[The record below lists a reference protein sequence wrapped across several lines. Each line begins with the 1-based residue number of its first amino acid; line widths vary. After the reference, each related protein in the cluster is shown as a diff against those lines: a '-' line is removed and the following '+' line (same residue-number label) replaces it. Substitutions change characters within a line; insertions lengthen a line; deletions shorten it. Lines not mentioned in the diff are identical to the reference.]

1 MQVNKFFYGL
11 FVCVAFCACS
21 NDATE
26 IIPDDTPKVFTGD
39 EAYISVRLTDAG
51 SIQSRATTT
60 EPGYEYGSANE
71 HEVKNAYF
79 YFYDANGVFVC
90 EGSAWNGE
98 TASSGTPAGNIEFK
112 SNTVVVLK
120 GLTEKN
126 YPKYMVT
133 VLNRPNGLN
142 TSEGGSVPQSLD
154 DMVKK
159 LASGTGEGI
168 TSAIDQT
175 KYFVMSTTSFKHND
189 ADGLSG
195 KYFVTEVKD
204 ENFSLAPIPDPE
216 NIPNPVNVYVERLAA
231 KVTLKVD
238 GSLTPVTI
246 EGKTGNYY
254 KVKATVAGEGNDDDA
269 NASGNQIAAEDLYV
283 RLLGWKL
290 NATAKYSNIVKNI
303 NESWSNEASGA
314 LGFVWNKPTDFRSFW
329 GKSFNY
335 DNSSY
340 SSYPTTAEGYSS
352 SNESC
357 PLNYFNLNANLSE
370 LGTTG
375 VAYCAEN
382 TNTSAIVSAN
392 FPSAVTS
399 ILLKAE
405 VCDATGNALALVRF
419 NGVLFKQASFIEYIL
434 NVMKAKGQWNVW
446 IKTSAEGTTPETY
459 RQASVN
465 DVELD
470 NAYDGKVKVQL
481 TDATK
486 ALTLYSKDDETTY
499 SPITDK
505 GSIDTQLGTECTN
518 GNANG
523 YNGGLMYYNIPIEH
537 LNETAV
543 TTTNGVTTIPE
554 AKYGVVRNHHYEVTI
569 NKLENIGHGIFD
581 PNEVIVP
588 GDSDDDKKAYYVGA
602 KINIL
607 SWKIVSQGVDL

>member
-11 FVCVAFCACS
+11 FVCAAFCACS

-39 EAYISVRLTDAG
+39 EAYISVRLSDAG

-60 EPGYEYGSANE
+60 DPGYEYGSANE

-90 EGSAWNGE
+90 EGSAWNGG
-98 TASSGTPAGNIEFK
+98 TASSGTSAGNIEFK

-133 VLNRPNGLN
+133 VLNRPDGL
-142 TSEGGSVPQSLD
+142 SASGSVPQSLD

-168 TSAIDQT
+168 TTTIENTQ
-175 KYFVMSTTSFKHND
+175 YFVMSTTSFKHDD

-195 KYFVTEVKD
+195 KYFVTEVKAA
-204 ENFSLAPIPDPE
+204 NFSLAPIPDPE
-216 NIPNPVNVYVERLAA
+216 KIPNPVTVYVERLAA

-246 EGKTGNYY
+246 SGKTGNYY

-303 NESWSNEASGA
+303 DESWSNEASGP
-314 LGFVWNKPTDFRSFW
+314 LGFVWNKPADFRSFW

-340 SSYPTTAEGYSS
+340 GNYPKTAEGYN
-352 SNESC
+352 SNNGSC
-357 PLNYFNLNANLSE
+357 PLNYFNLNGTLEE

-405 VCDATGNALALVRF
+405 VCDATGTALDLVRF
-419 NGVLFKQASFIEYIL
+419 NGVLFKQSSFVEYIL
-434 NVMKAKGQWNVW
+434 NAMKAKGQWNVYK
-446 IKTSAEGTTPETY
+446 KTNDNPETY
-459 RQASVN
+459 QQLAAS
-465 DVELD
+465 DVELA

-481 TDATK
+481 TTATK
-486 ALTLYSKDDETTY
+486 ALTLYSKANEATY
-499 SPITDK
+499 SPIADN
-505 GSIDTQLGTECTN
+505 GSIDTQLGTECTS

-537 LNETAV
+537 LNETAA

-569 NKLENIGHGIFD
+569 NKLENIGKGIFV
-581 PNEVIVP
+581 PNEEIVP

-607 SWKIVSQGVDL
+607 SWKVVSQGVDL

>member
-11 FVCVAFCACS
+11 FVCAAFCACS

-39 EAYISVRLTDAG
+39 EAYISVHLSDAG

-60 EPGYEYGSANE
+60 DPGYEYGSANE
-71 HEVKNAYF
+71 HDVKNAYF

-90 EGSAWNGE
+90 EGSAWNGG
-98 TASSGTPAGNIEFK
+98 TANSGTPVGNIEFK

-133 VLNRPNGLN
+133 VLNRPDGL
-142 TSEGGSVPQSLD
+142 SASGSVPQSLD

-168 TSAIDQT
+168 TTTIENAQ
-175 KYFVMSTTSFKHND
+175 YFVISTTSFKHD
-189 ADGLSG
+189 DTDGLSG

-216 NIPNPVNVYVERLAA
+216 NILNPVTVYVERLAA

-246 EGKTGNYY
+246 TGKTGNYY

-290 NATAKYSNIVKNI
+290 NATAKRSNIVKNI
-303 NESWSNEASGA
+303 DESWSNEKSGA
-314 LGFVWNKPTDFRSFW
+314 LGFVWNKPTDSRSFW

-335 DNSSY
+335 GVDSY
-340 SSYPTTAEGYSS
+340 SYPTTAQGYD
-352 SNESC
+352 NNKTDY
-357 PLNYFNLNANLSE
+357 PLNYYSLKENLQA

-382 TNTSAIVSAN
+382 TNTGAIVSAN

-405 VCDATGNALALVRF
+405 VCDATGTALDLVRF

-434 NVMKAKGQWNVW
+434 NAMKAKGQWNVYK
-446 IKTSAEGTTPETY
+446 KTNDNPETY
-459 RQASVN
+459 QQLAAS
-465 DVELD
+465 DVELA

-481 TDATK
+481 TTATK
-486 ALTLYSKDDETTY
+486 ALTLYSKANEATY
-499 SPITDK
+499 SPIADK
-505 GSIDTQLGTECTN
+505 GSIDTQLGSECTS

-537 LNETAV
+537 LNETAA

-569 NKLENIGHGIFD
+569 NKLENIGKGIFVPD
-581 PNEVIVP
+581 EEIVP

-607 SWKIVSQGVDL
+607 SWKVVSQGVDL

>member
-11 FVCVAFCACS
+11 FVCAAFCACS
-21 NDATE
+21 NDETA
-26 IIPDDTPKVFTGD
+26 IIPDDNPKVFTGD
-39 EAYISVRLTDAG
+39 EAYISVRLSDA
-51 SIQSRATTT
+51 SSLTRATTT
-60 EPGYEYGSANE
+60 DPGYEYGTTDE
-71 HEVKNAYF
+71 HTGKNAYF
-79 YFYDANGVFVC
+79 YFYDAEGVFVC
-90 EGSAWNGE
+90 EGSAWNGG
-98 TASSGTPAGNIEFK
+98 TASENTSPNGNIEFK

-120 GLTEKN
+120 GLSEKN

-133 VLNRPNGLN
+133 VLNRPDGL
-142 TSEGGSVPQSLD
+142 SASGSVPQSLD

-159 LASGTGEGI
+159 LASGTGDGI
-168 TSAIDQT
+168 TTTIDQT
-175 KYFVMSTTSFKHND
+175 KYFVMSTTSFKHDD

-216 NIPNPVNVYVERLAA
+216 KIPNPVTVYVERLAA
-231 KVTLKVD
+231 KVTLKID

-246 EGKTGNYY
+246 SGKTGNYY

-303 NESWSNEASGA
+303 DESWSNEASGA

-340 SSYPTTAEGYSS
+340 SSYPTTAKGYSS

-357 PLNYFNLNANLSE
+357 PLNYFNLNDNLSE

-405 VCDATGNALALVRF
+405 VCDATGNALDLVRF

-434 NVMKAKGQWNVW
+434 NVMKAKGQWNVYK
-446 IKTSAEGTTPETY
+446 KTNDNPETY
-459 RQASVN
+459 QQLAAS
-465 DVELD
+465 DVELT

-481 TDATK
+481 KSDVK
-486 ALTLYSKDDETTY
+486 SGDLYSESNGAY

-505 GSIDTQLGTECTN
+505 DSFDTNLSTECTN
-518 GNANG
+518 GNAIG
-523 YNGGLMYYNIPIEH
+523 YKGGLMYYNIPIEH
-537 LNETAV
+537 LNNTAN
-543 TTTNGVTTIPE
+543 TEDEGKTIIPE
-554 AKYGVVRNHHYEVTI
+554 AKYGVVRNHHYQVTI

-602 KINIL
+602 NINIL

>member
-11 FVCVAFCACS
+11 FICAAFCACS

-39 EAYISVRLTDAG
+39 EAYISVRLSDAG

-60 EPGYEYGSANE
+60 DPGYEYGSTNE
-71 HEVKNAYF
+71 HDVKNAYF
-79 YFYDANGVFVC
+79 YFYDANDVFVC
-90 EGSAWNGE
+90 EGSAWNGG
-98 TASSGTPAGNIEFK
+98 TASSGTSAGNIEFR

-133 VLNRPNGLN
+133 VLNRPDGL
-142 TSEGGSVPQSLD
+142 SASGSVPQSLD

-168 TSAIDQT
+168 TTTIENTQ
-175 KYFVMSTTSFKHND
+175 YFVMSTTSFKHD
-189 ADGLSG
+189 DSDGLSG

-216 NIPNPVNVYVERLAA
+216 KIPNPVTVYVERLAA
-231 KVTLKVD
+231 KVTLKID

-246 EGKTGNYY
+246 TGKTGNYY

-290 NATAKYSNIVKNI
+290 NATAKHSNIVKNI
-303 NESWSNEASGA
+303 DESWSNEASGA

-340 SSYPTTAEGYSS
+340 GSYPKTAEGYN
-352 SNESC
+352 SNNGSC
-357 PLNYFNLNANLSE
+357 PLNYFNLNGTLEE

-382 TNTSAIVSAN
+382 TNTSAIVSDN

-405 VCDATGNALALVRF
+405 VCDAQGNALDLVRF
-419 NGVLFKQASFIEYIL
+419 NGVLFKQSSFVQYIL
-434 NVMKAKGQWNVW
+434 NVMNAKGNWNVYKK
-446 IKTSAEGTTPETY
+446 ISGTPDDTY
-459 RQASVN
+459 QQLGTE
-465 DVELD
+465 DVELV
-470 NAYDGKVKVQL
+470 NIADGEVKVQL
-481 TDATK
+481 KSDVK
-486 ALTLYSKDDETTY
+486 SGTLYSKDDETTY

-518 GNANG
+518 GNAIG
-523 YNGGLMYYNIPIEH
+523 YKGGLMYYNIPIEH
-537 LNETAV
+537 LNEAANTENEGKTV
-543 TTTNGVTTIPE
+543 IPE
-554 AKYGVVRNHHYEVTI
+554 AKYGVVRNHHYQVTI

-581 PNEVIVP
+581 PDEVIVP
-588 GDSDDDKKAYYVGA
+588 GDSDDDKKTYYVGA
-602 KINIL
+602 NINIL
-607 SWKIVSQGVDL
+607 SWKIVSQDVDL

>member
-11 FVCVAFCACS
+11 FVCAAFCACS

-39 EAYISVRLTDAG
+39 EAYISVRLSDAG

-60 EPGYEYGSANE
+60 DPGYEYGSANE
-71 HEVKNAYF
+71 HDVKNAYF

-90 EGSAWNGE
+90 EGSAWNGG
-98 TASSGTPAGNIEFK
+98 TASSGTSAENIEFK

-133 VLNRPNGLN
+133 VLNRPDGL
-142 TSEGGSVPQSLD
+142 SASGSVPQSLD

-168 TSAIDQT
+168 TTTIENTQ
-175 KYFVMSTTSFKHND
+175 YFVMSTTSFKHD
-189 ADGLSG
+189 DTDGLSG

-216 NIPNPVNVYVERLAA
+216 KIPNPVTVYVERLAA
-231 KVTLKVD
+231 KVTLKID

-246 EGKTGNYY
+246 TGKTGNYY

-290 NATAKYSNIVKNI
+290 NATAKRSNIVKNI
-303 NESWSNEASGA
+303 DESWSNEASGA
-314 LGFVWNKPTDFRSFW
+314 LGFVWNKPADFRSFW

-340 SSYPTTAEGYSS
+340 GSYPKTAEGYN
-352 SNESC
+352 SNNGSC
-357 PLNYFNLNANLSE
+357 PLNYFNLNGTLEE

-405 VCDATGNALALVRF
+405 VCDATGTALDLVRF
-419 NGVLFKQASFIEYIL
+419 NGVLFKQSSFVEYIL
-434 NVMKAKGQWNVW
+434 NAMKAKGQWNVYK
-446 IKTSAEGTTPETY
+446 KTNDTPETY
-459 RQASVN
+459 QQLAAS
-465 DVELD
+465 DVELA

-481 TDATK
+481 TTATK
-486 ALTLYSKDDETTY
+486 ALTLYTKANEATY
-499 SPITDK
+499 SPIADK
-505 GSIDTQLGTECTN
+505 GSIDTQLGTECTS

-537 LNETAV
+537 LNETAA

-569 NKLENIGHGIFD
+569 NKLENIGKGIFV
-581 PNEVIVP
+581 PNEEIVP

-607 SWKIVSQGVDL
+607 SWKVVLQGVDL

>member
-11 FVCVAFCACS
+11 FVCAAFCACS

-60 EPGYEYGSANE
+60 DPGYEYGSANE

-90 EGSAWNGE
+90 EGSAWNGG
-98 TASSGTPAGNIEFK
+98 TASSGTPVDNIEFK

-120 GLTEKN
+120 GLTGQN

-133 VLNRPNGLN
+133 VLNRPDGLS
-142 TSEGGSVPQSLD
+142 TSGSVPQSLE

-175 KYFVMSTTSFKHND
+175 KYFVMSTTSFKHD
-189 ADGLSG
+189 DTDGLSG

-216 NIPNPVNVYVERLAA
+216 KIPNPVTVYVERLAA
-231 KVTLKVD
+231 KVTLKID

-246 EGKTGNYY
+246 TGKTGNYY

-290 NATAKYSNIVKNI
+290 NATAKRSNIVKNI
-303 NESWSNEASGA
+303 DESWSNEASGA
-314 LGFVWNKPTDFRSFW
+314 LGFVWNKPADFRSFW

-340 SSYPTTAEGYSS
+340 GSYPKTAEGYN
-352 SNESC
+352 SNNGSC
-357 PLNYFNLNANLSE
+357 PLNYFNLNGTLEE

-405 VCDATGNALALVRF
+405 VCDATGTALDLVRF
-419 NGVLFKQASFIEYIL
+419 NGVLFKQSSFVEYIL
-434 NVMKAKGQWNVW
+434 NAMKAKGQWNVYK
-446 IKTSAEGTTPETY
+446 KTNDNPETY
-459 RQASVN
+459 QQLAAS
-465 DVELD
+465 DVELA

-481 TDATK
+481 TTATK
-486 ALTLYSKDDETTY
+486 ALTLYSKANEATY
-499 SPITDK
+499 SPIADK
-505 GSIDTQLGTECTN
+505 GSIDTQLGTECTS

-537 LNETAV
+537 LNETAA

-569 NKLENIGHGIFD
+569 NKLENIGKGIFV
-581 PNEVIVP
+581 PNEEIVP

-607 SWKIVSQGVDL
+607 SWKVVSQGVDL

>member
-11 FVCVAFCACS
+11 FVCAAFCACS

-39 EAYISVRLTDAG
+39 EAYISVRLSDAG

-60 EPGYEYGSANE
+60 DPGYEYGSTNE
-71 HEVKNAYF
+71 HDVKNAYF

-90 EGSAWNGE
+90 EGSAWNGG

-133 VLNRPNGLN
+133 VLNRPDGL
-142 TSEGGSVPQSLD
+142 SASGSVPQSLD

-168 TSAIDQT
+168 TTTIENTQ
-175 KYFVMSTTSFKHND
+175 YFVMSTTSFKHD
-189 ADGLSG
+189 DTDGLSG

-216 NIPNPVNVYVERLAA
+216 KIPNPVTVYVERLAA
-231 KVTLKVD
+231 KVTLKID

-246 EGKTGNYY
+246 TGKTGNYY

-290 NATAKYSNIVKNI
+290 NATAKRSNIVKNI
-303 NESWSNEASGA
+303 DESWSNEASGA

-340 SSYPTTAEGYSS
+340 GSYPKTAEGYN
-352 SNESC
+352 SNNGSC
-357 PLNYFNLNANLSE
+357 PLNYFNLNGTLEE

-405 VCDATGNALALVRF
+405 VCDATGTALDLVRF
-419 NGVLFKQASFIEYIL
+419 NGVLFKQSSFVEYIL
-434 NVMKAKGQWNVW
+434 NAMEAKGQWNVYK
-446 IKTSAEGTTPETY
+446 KTNDNPETY
-459 RQASVN
+459 QQLAAS
-465 DVELD
+465 DVELA

-481 TDATK
+481 TTATK
-486 ALTLYSKDDETTY
+486 AITLYSKAGDSYTA
-499 SPITDK
+499 IVDK
-505 GSIDTQLGTECTN
+505 GSIDTQLDSECTS

-523 YNGGLMYYNIPIEH
+523 YKGGLMYYNIPIEH
-537 LNETAV
+537 LNNADNTEAEGKTV
-543 TTTNGVTTIPE
+543 IPE

-569 NKLENIGHGIFD
+569 NKLENIGKGIFV
-581 PNEVIVP
+581 PNEEIVP

-607 SWKIVSQGVDL
+607 SWKVVSQGVDL